1 VIPMLQQSESFEVVF
16 GSLEDVNKA
25 LPRKLFDPLVVSFLE
40 KLSESILSNSS
51 ARNFGDLI
59 TFAYWCRGANLRR
72 IASRYKSDEIRV
84 GRGKTFHIAPSNVP
98 INFAF
103 SLAFS
108 MLAGNP
114 NLIRLPSK
122 QFPQIDLFVDI
133 LTNLSTDNSHVEI
146 LQEVCLIR
154 YGHQED
160 LTRLFSTNASCRM
173 IWGGDETVK
182 RIRSI
187 ESDPSTIDISFVN
200 RFSFSAIECSE
211 LSQLNDS
218 ELRKLVERFYTD
230 SYLFDQNACSSPRIL
245 VWVGFEI
252 SFAESRNRFWALLEE
267 VSGSRYELESVHA
280 IKKLTEI
287 CLAAVSTPEIQGLKK
302 DSNFLYRFPVSSLPK
317 RLVSKPLA
325 MGTFAEIEVSSLGE
339 IRNFV
344 NEKFQTMTYFGFNS
358 VQLREL
364 VELEKFKGID
374 RIVPIGAALDMGLI
388 WDGYDLPLT
397 LSRIVDIR

>member
-1 VIPMLQQSESFEVVF
+1 
-16 GSLEDVNKA
+16 
-25 LPRKLFDPLVVSFLE
+25 
-40 KLSESILSNSS
+40 
-51 ARNFGDLI
+51 
-59 TFAYWCRGANLRR
+59 
-72 IASRYKSDEIRV
+72 
-84 GRGKTFHIAPSNVP
+84 
-98 INFAF
+98 
-103 SLAFS
+103 
-108 MLAGNP
+108 
-114 NLIRLPSK
+114 
-122 QFPQIDLFVDI
+122 
-133 LTNLSTDNSHVEI
+133 
-146 LQEVCLIR
+146 
-154 YGHQED
+154 
-160 LTRLFSTNASCRM
+160 
-173 IWGGDETVK
+173 
-182 RIRSI
+182 
-187 ESDPSTIDISFVN
+187 
-200 RFSFSAIECSE
+200 
-211 LSQLNDS
+211 
-218 ELRKLVERFYTD
+218 
-230 SYLFDQNACSSPRIL
+230 